1 MERLNYAPDYVIESH
16 QKWVKEEVEKELKDM
31 TVTLIVNGIEL
42 DVDHFDIDVENREI
56 IVHSMGR

>member
-1 MERLNYAPDYVIESH
+1 MNRLNYVPDYVLESLK
-16 QKWVKEEVEKELKDM
+16 KWVNEEVEKELKDM